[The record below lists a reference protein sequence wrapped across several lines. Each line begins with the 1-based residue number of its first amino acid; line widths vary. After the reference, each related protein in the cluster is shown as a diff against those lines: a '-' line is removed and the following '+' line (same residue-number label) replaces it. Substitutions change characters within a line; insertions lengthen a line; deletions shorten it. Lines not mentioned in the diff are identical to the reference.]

1 LKGKNVITIRNEQP
15 GDEAQIYEVNY
26 QAFERKQEAEVVDAL
41 RTSCPEGVSLV
52 AEEDGK
58 LVGHILFTPTV
69 IESEGR
75 SIMGT
80 GLAPMAVLPR
90 YQRRGIGSALVRA
103 GLEAMRKAGE
113 PFVIVVG
120 HPGFYPKFGF
130 ERASKYGIR
139 CEYDQVPDEAF
150 MIVVYDE
157 DKIKGINGVAKERPE
172 FAAAI

>member
-1 LKGKNVITIRNEQP
+1 MITIRKEQP

-58 LVGHILFTPTV
+58 LVGHILFTPTI

-75 SIMGT
+75 SIIGT
-80 GLAPMAVLPR
+80 GLAPMAVLPEH
-90 YQRRGIGSALVRA
+90 QRKGIGSALVRA
-103 GLEAMRKAGE
+103 GLETMRKAGE

-139 CEYDQVPDEAF
+139 CEYKQVPDEAF

-157 DKIKGINGVAKERPE
+157 EKIKGINGVAKERSE
-172 FAAAI
+172 FAAAM

>member
-1 LKGKNVITIRNEQP
+1 MITIRKERP
-15 GDEAQIYEVNY
+15 GDEAQIYEVNF
-26 QAFERKQEAEVVDAL
+26 QAFKRKQEAEVVDTL
-41 RTSCPEGVSLV
+41 RKFCPEGVSLV

-58 LVGHILFTPTV
+58 LMGHILFTSTI
-69 IESEGR
+69 IESEGKNV
-75 SIMGT
+75 IGT
-80 GLAPMAVLPR
+80 GLAPMAVLPD

-103 GLEAMRKAGE
+103 GLEEMRKRGE

-157 DKIKGINGVAKERPE
+157 EKIKGINGVAKERPE
-172 FAAAI
+172 FAVAM

>member
-1 LKGKNVITIRNEQP
+1 MITIRNEQP
-15 GDEAQIYEVNY
+15 GDEAQIYQVNY

-58 LVGHILFTPTV
+58 LVGHILFTPTI

-75 SIMGT
+75 SIIGT
-80 GLAPMAVLPR
+80 GLAPMAVLPQ
-90 YQRRGIGSALVRA
+90 YQRRGIGAALVRA
-103 GLEAMRKAGE
+103 GLEVMRKAGE

-139 CEYDQVPDEAF
+139 CEYDLVPDEAF

-157 DKIKGINGVAKERPE
+157 EKIKGINGVAKERPE
-172 FAAAI
+172 FAAAM